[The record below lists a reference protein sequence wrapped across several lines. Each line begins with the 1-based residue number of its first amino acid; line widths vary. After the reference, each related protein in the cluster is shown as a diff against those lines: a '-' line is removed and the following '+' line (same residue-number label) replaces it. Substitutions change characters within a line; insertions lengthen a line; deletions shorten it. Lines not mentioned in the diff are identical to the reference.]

1 MSRQALLALTGVIVL
16 SLNASAT
23 AQLLPGGGSL
33 PSLPSVGLPQ
43 LPDATRSLDRVEGAA
58 RRLTPE
64 LLAAARLDRL
74 RDLVRAQP
82 RRLDIDEL
90 GQPVVRGEV
99 LAVSP
104 DPASLEAAR
113 AAGFTVLRTETDAA
127 LGIALVALASPRGMD
142 VRKAVA
148 RLRQA
153 DPSGTYDYNHI
164 YLDAGGAVPAP
175 SAAPSGEGAAIK
187 VGLLD
192 TGVDARHAAFAG
204 VRVEQRAFAGAM
216 RPSVHGT
223 ATAAL
228 LGAGKG
234 GQILVADVYGDGKTG
249 GSASSIVGALGW
261 MAAQRA
267 PVVNISLVGPPNAAL
282 AAAVRALSARG
293 CLLVAAVG
301 NDGPAAPPLYPASYP
316 GVIAVTGVDAR
327 KRLLPE
333 AGRALHVDFAATGAG
348 LRAARPGGGAAN
360 VRGTSFAAPIVAGRL
375 ARLLSAPDPAGAGRA
390 VERLAA
396 SAQDLG
402 APGRDAV
409 FGRGFVPQQNLH
421 GREETPGPGRWTG
434 RKR

>member
-1 MSRQALLALTGVIVL
+1 MSRQTLLALTGVFVL
-16 SLNASAT
+16 SLNVPAT
-23 AQLLPGGGSL
+23 AQLLPGSGSL
-33 PSLPSVGLPQ
+33 PSLPPVGLPD
-43 LPDATRSLDRVEGAA
+43 LPDRTRVLGRVEGAA

-104 DPASLEAAR
+104 DPASLAAAR
-113 AAGFTVLRTETDAA
+113 AAGFTVLRTDSDPE
-127 LGIALVALASPRGMD
+127 LGVSLVALAPPKGVD
-142 VRKAVA
+142 VRQAVA

-153 DPSGTYDYNHI
+153 DPAGAYDYNHI
-164 YLDAGGAVPAP
+164 YLGSGGAVPAP
-175 SAAPSGEGAAIK
+175 AAAPSGSGAPIR

-192 TGVDARHAAFAG
+192 TGVDARHAAFKG
-204 VRVEQRAFAGAM
+204 VRVEQRAFAGAT
-216 RPSVHGT
+216 RPSAHGT

-228 LGAGKG
+228 LGAGPG
-234 GQILVADVYGDGKTG
+234 GQILAADVYGDGRTG
-249 GSASSIVGALGW
+249 GSASSIVAALGW

-293 CLLVAAVG
+293 VILVAAVG

-327 KRLLPE
+327 KRPLPE
-333 AGRALHVDFAATGAG
+333 AGRALHVDFAATGSG
-348 LRAARPGGGAAN
+348 LRVAKPGGGAAS

-375 ARLLSAPDPAGAGRA
+375 ARLLLSPDPAGAARA
-390 VERLAA
+390 VEQLAA

-409 FGRGFVPQQNLH
+409 FGRGFVPQ
-421 GREETPGPGRWTG
+421 
-434 RKR
+434 

>member
-1 MSRQALLALTGVIVL
+1 MSRQALLALTGVFVL
-16 SLNASAT
+16 SLNVPAT

-33 PSLPSVGLPQ
+33 PALPPVGLPD
-43 LPDATRSLDRVEGAA
+43 LPDRTRVLGRVEDTA

-74 RDLVRAQP
+74 RDLVRSQP

-104 DPASLEAAR
+104 GPASLEAAR
-113 AAGFTVLRTETDAA
+113 AAGFTVLRTQTDPELGLALVTLVPPKGVDVRRAVAA
-127 LGIALVALASPRGMD
+127 L
-142 VRKAVA
+142 RK
-148 RLRQA
+148 A

-164 YLDAGGAVPAP
+164 YLDAGGAVAAPA
-175 SAAPSGEGAAIK
+175 AAPSGSGAAIK

-192 TGVDARHAAFAG
+192 TGVDARHAAFKG
-204 VRVEQRAFAGAM
+204 VRVEQRAFAGPT
-216 RPSVHGT
+216 RPSAHGT

-228 LGAGKG
+228 LGAGQG
-234 GQILVADVYGDGKTG
+234 GQILVADVYGDGKSG
-249 GSASSIVGALGW
+249 GSASSIVAALGW

-267 PVVNISLVGPPNAAL
+267 PVVNISLVGPHNAAL
-282 AAAVRALSARG
+282 AAAVRAMIARG

-327 KRLLPE
+327 RRLLPE

-348 LRAARPGGGAAN
+348 LRAAKAGGGAAS

-375 ARLLSAPDPAGAGRA
+375 ARLFSAPDPAGAGQA

-409 FGRGFVPQQNLH
+409 FGRGFVPQ
-421 GREETPGPGRWTG
+421 
-434 RKR
+434 

>member
-1 MSRQALLALTGVIVL
+1 MPRRTLLALASVIVL
-16 SLNASAT
+16 STNVPAV
-23 AQLLPGGGSL
+23 AQLLPGGPGLPTL
-33 PSLPSVGLPQ
+33 PSAGLPA
-43 LPDATRSLDRVEGAA
+43 LPDATGRLDRIEGAA

-104 DPASLEAAR
+104 DPASLDAAR
-113 AAGFTVLRTETDAA
+113 AAGFTVLRSQTDPE
-127 LGIALVALASPRGMD
+127 LGVALVALAPPKGVD

-148 RLRQA
+148 RLRQT

-164 YLDAGGAVPAP
+164 YLDAGGAAPAP
-175 SAAPSGEGAAIK
+175 VAAAPSGEGAAIK

-204 VRVEQRAFAGAM
+204 VRVEQRAFAGSTRA
-216 RPSVHGT
+216 SVHGT

-228 LGAGKG
+228 IGAGKG
-234 GQILVADVYGDGKTG
+234 GQILVADVYGDGKAG
-249 GSASSIVGALGW
+249 GSASAIVAALGW
-261 MAAQRA
+261 MAASRA

-301 NDGPAAPPLYPASYP
+301 NDGPPRRRSIRPPIPA
-316 GVIAVTGVDAR
+316 
-327 KRLLPE
+327 
-333 AGRALHVDFAATGAG
+333 
-348 LRAARPGGGAAN
+348 
-360 VRGTSFAAPIVAGRL
+360 
-375 ARLLSAPDPAGAGRA
+375 
-390 VERLAA
+390 
-396 SAQDLG
+396 
-402 APGRDAV
+402 
-409 FGRGFVPQQNLH
+409 
-421 GREETPGPGRWTG
+421 
-434 RKR
+434 

>member
-1 MSRQALLALTGVIVL
+1 MARKALLALTGVIVL
-16 SLNASAT
+16 SLNAPAT
-23 AQLLPGGGSL
+23 AQLLPGGGGL
-33 PSLPSVGLPQ
+33 PSLPAVGLPER
-43 LPDATRSLDRVEGAA
+43 PDATRSLDGVERAA

-82 RRLDIDEL
+82 RRLDIDER

-99 LAVSP
+99 LVVSP
-104 DPASLEAAR
+104 DPASLDAAR
-113 AAGFTVLRTETDAA
+113 AAGFTVLRTDTDAA
-127 LGIALVALASPRGMD
+127 LGMALVALAPPRGVD

-148 RLRQA
+148 QLRQA

-164 YLDAGGAVPAP
+164 YLGAGGALPAP
-175 SAAPSGEGAAIK
+175 AAAPPGPGSAIR

-192 TGVDARHAAFAG
+192 TGVDARHSAFRG
-204 VRVEQRAFAGAM
+204 VRIEQRAFAGST
-216 RPSVHGT
+216 RPSAHGT
-223 ATAAL
+223 AAAAL

-234 GQILVADVYGDGKTG
+234 GQILAADVYGDGKTG
-249 GSASSIVGALGW
+249 SSASSIVAALGW

-282 AAAVRALSARG
+282 AAAVRAMTARG
-293 CLLVAAVG
+293 SLLVAAVG

-333 AGRALHVDFAATGAG
+333 AGRASHVDFAATGAS
-348 LRAARPGGGAAN
+348 LRAARPGGGAAS
-360 VRGTSFAAPIVAGRL
+360 VRGTSFAAPIVAGHL
-375 ARLLSAPDPAGAGRA
+375 ARLLPSPDPAGAGRA

-409 FGRGFVPQQNLH
+409 FGRGFVPQ
-421 GREETPGPGRWTG
+421 
-434 RKR
+434 

>member
-1 MSRQALLALTGVIVL
+1 MPRAALLALTSIIVL
-16 SLNASAT
+16 SINVPAV
-23 AQLLPGGGSL
+23 AQLLPGAPGL
-33 PSLPSVGLPQ
+33 PALPSVGLPD
-43 LPDATRSLDRVEGAA
+43 LPDATGRLDRVEGAA
-58 RRLTPE
+58 KRLTPE

-104 DPASLEAAR
+104 DPASLDAAR
-113 AAGFTVLRTETDAA
+113 AAGFTVLRSQTDPE
-127 LGIALVALASPRGMD
+127 LGISLVALAPPKGVD

-148 RLRQA
+148 RLREA
-153 DPSGTYDYNHI
+153 DPSGTYDYNHV
-164 YLDAGGAVPAP
+164 YLDAGGASPAP
-175 SAAPSGEGAAIK
+175 VAAAPSGEGATIK

-192 TGVDARHAAFAG
+192 TGVDARHTTFSG
-204 VRVEQRAFAGAM
+204 VRVEQRAFAGST

-234 GQILVADVYGDGKTG
+234 GQILVADVYGDGKAG
-249 GSASSIVGALGW
+249 GSASAIVSALGW
-261 MAAQRA
+261 MAASRA

-282 AAAVRALSARG
+282 AAAVQAMIARG

-316 GVIAVTGVDAR
+316 GVVAVAGVDAR

-333 AGRALHVDFAATGAG
+333 SGRALHLDFVAPGAG
-348 LRAARPGGGAAN
+348 LRAAKPGGGTTS
-360 VRGTSFAAPIVAGRL
+360 VRGASFAAPIVAGRL
-375 ARLLSAPDPAGAGRA
+375 ARLLPAPDPAVATRA

-409 FGRGFVPQQNLH
+409 FGRGFVPQ
-421 GREETPGPGRWTG
+421 
-434 RKR
+434 

>member
-1 MSRQALLALTGVIVL
+1 MPRRTLLALASVIVL
-16 SLNASAT
+16 SINVPAV
-23 AQLLPGGGSL
+23 AQLLPGAPGL
-33 PSLPSVGLPQ
+33 PSAPSVGLPD
-43 LPDATRSLDRVEGAA
+43 LPDRTRVLGRVEGAA

-74 RDLVRAQP
+74 RDLVRVQP

-113 AAGFTVLRTETDAA
+113 AAGFTVLRTDTDAE
-127 LGIALVALASPRGMD
+127 LGIALVALAPPKGVD
-142 VRKAVA
+142 VRRAVA

-164 YLDAGGAVPAP
+164 YLGAGVAVPAP
-175 SAAPSGEGAAIK
+175 AAAPPGSGAAIK

-192 TGVDARHAAFAG
+192 TGVDARHAAFKG
-204 VRVEQRAFAGAM
+204 VRIEQRAFAGAA
-216 RPSVHGT
+216 RSSAHGT

-249 GSASSIVGALGW
+249 GSASAIVAALGW

-327 KRLLPE
+327 RRPLPE
-333 AGRALHVDFAATGAG
+333 AGKALHVDFAAPGAG
-348 LRAARPGGGAAN
+348 LRSAKPGGGAAS
-360 VRGTSFAAPIVAGRL
+360 VRGTSFASPIVAGHL
-375 ARLLSAPDPAGAGRA
+375 ARLLPAPDPAGSTRA

-409 FGRGFVPQQNLH
+409 FGRGFVPQ
-421 GREETPGPGRWTG
+421 
-434 RKR
+434 